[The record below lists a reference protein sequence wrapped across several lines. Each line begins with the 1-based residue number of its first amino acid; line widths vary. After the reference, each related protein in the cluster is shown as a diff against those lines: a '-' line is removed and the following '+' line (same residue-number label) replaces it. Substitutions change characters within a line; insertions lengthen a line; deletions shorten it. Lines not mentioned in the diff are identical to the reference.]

1 MTEDRSVSFDD
12 SGSVLT
18 VTCTGELD
26 LTAEQDLVA
35 SVTAAVERSSATA
48 VVVELGDV
56 TFLDSSGLRAL
67 LTCREHA
74 LERNLTFSI
83 GGCSDAVQRLLEV
96 AGVTDWF
103 ACE

>member
-35 SVTAAVERSSATA
+35 SVTTAVERSSATA